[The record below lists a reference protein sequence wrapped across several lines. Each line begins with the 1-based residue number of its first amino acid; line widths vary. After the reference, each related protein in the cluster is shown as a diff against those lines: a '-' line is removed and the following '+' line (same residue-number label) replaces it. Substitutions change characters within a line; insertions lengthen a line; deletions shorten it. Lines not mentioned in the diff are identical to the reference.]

1 MPEIIWSSRS
11 LSIGRF
17 CIAIRI
23 ERSSLSR
30 SKGSRL
36 PAFLITTRSRS
47 CTRS

>member
-17 CIAIRI
+17 CIAMRI

-36 PAFLITTRSRS
+36 PLFLITTRSRS